1 MADTVWL
8 VIVFLTVALA
18 VTCVLAF
25 HLQRQRKGQSEVIL
39 RLLNREYYQTNEP
52 DERAASNRTQQ
63 LADHFSDGNGGSDRS
78 DVRLRR
84 RWQRTR

>member
-1 MADTVWL
+1 MADIVWL

-18 VTCVLAF
+18 VACVLAF
-25 HLQRQRKGQSEVIL
+25 HLHRQRKGQSEVIL
-39 RLLNREYYQTNEP
+39 RLLNREYYRTDEP
-52 DERAASNRTQQ
+52 DERAASDRTQPPV
-63 LADHFSDGNGGSDRS
+63 DHFTAGNGGSDGS